1 MNKIMPTMF
10 EKLAQPDADGHVV
23 LCQSPLAV
31 RAYGWVMLDEGKANT
46 GGAYDFVVPINPN
59 LEELRGK
66 ESGEVR
72 RLLLRQC

>member
-1 MNKIMPTMF
+1 MKSLLSQMLTAM
-10 EKLAQPDADGHVV
+10 
-23 LCQSPLAV
+23 LCSASQSPLAV